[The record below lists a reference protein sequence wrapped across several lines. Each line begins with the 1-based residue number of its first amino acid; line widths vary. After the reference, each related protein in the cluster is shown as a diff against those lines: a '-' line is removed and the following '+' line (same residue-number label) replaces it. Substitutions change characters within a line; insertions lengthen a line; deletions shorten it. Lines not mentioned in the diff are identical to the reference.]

1 MREDLNALESV
12 WRNAALRPLVAG
24 RVLASV
30 AEWMWYTVATVYA
43 FTLAG
48 VGAVGALGVAAVFPA
63 AVLSPAMGYVIDR
76 FPRER
81 VLAAMLA
88 LRFVALTVAAVSA
101 AFFPS
106 VAILVA
112 VAVAEGVASVFVR
125 PTTAALLPS
134 VTRRPQ
140 DLVRAHAALGF
151 ADNVGI
157 LVGPVGGGLMLAG
170 TTPYIAFATSAVL
183 ALGSFVTAIRVRV
196 DAADLVQ
203 LNPAAS
209 LRHALTEATRGAR
222 DVAGRDVRAIALV
235 TALTFA
241 VSGASEVFVV
251 VLAIDELRWGEAG
264 TGLLMACIAGGG
276 LVAGVV
282 LGVIGQRRLG
292 PWFVGAG
299 LAMSIALALIGA
311 APIAVVAIPAC
322 IAFGAGCM
330 LVETASLVQVQSL
343 VPSSAGGR
351 VLGTIEGLGYLAIAA
366 GVWATTQMI
375 ERWSMRTSL
384 LGLAAVTMAG
394 TIGLAWALL
403 RADTRVAQSRER
415 IGALDGIALFAPLP
429 NALRE
434 RIAAQIEIV
443 DVAADD
449 VIIYQGEYGDSFY
462 VVEAGRLEAFVNGRQ
477 VGSLGQNDFFGEL
490 ALLADTPRTATVR
503 AATECRLWVLPR
515 RAFLTVLTG
524 FAATATAITRVS
536 TERQATMPAATDDRD
551 DPLARVPLFAYLA
564 RDIVHGLAASAT
576 TERYSVATV
585 VFCENDSAGDVYL
598 VQDGQVELSQAG
610 ERISVLGPGV
620 LFGEGAALR
629 LGASR
634 AATAT
639 AAPGTVL
646 LRLPAKEVRAAVTR
660 S

>member
-1 MREDLNALESV
+1 
-12 WRNAALRPLVAG
+12 
-24 RVLASV
+24 
-30 AEWMWYTVATVYA
+30 
-43 FTLAG
+43 
-48 VGAVGALGVAAVFPA
+48 
-63 AVLSPAMGYVIDR
+63 
-76 FPRER
+76 
-81 VLAAMLA
+81 MLA
-88 LRFVALTVAAVSA
+88 MRFVALTVAAVSA

-106 VAILVA
+106 VTILVA

-125 PTTAALLPS
+125 PTTAALLLS
-134 VTRRPQ
+134 VTRRPE

-151 ADNVGI
+151 ADNVGV
-157 LVGPVGGGLMLAG
+157 LVGPVGGGLMLAS
-170 TTPYIAFATSAVL
+170 TTPYIAFATSAAL

-203 LNPAAS
+203 LNPAAG
-209 LRHALTEATRGAR
+209 LRHALAEATRGAR
-222 DVAGRDVRAIALV
+222 DVVGRDVRAIALV

-251 VLAIDELRWGEAG
+251 ALAIDELRWGEAG

-299 LAMSIALALIGA
+299 VAMSIALALIGA

-366 GVWATTQMI
+366 GVWATSQMI

-384 LGLAAVTMAG
+384 LGLAAVTMVG

-434 RIAAQIEIV
+434 RIATQIETL

-449 VIIYQGEYGDSFY
+449 VVIYQGEYGDSFY
-462 VVEAGRLEAFVNGRQ
+462 VVEAGTLEAFVNGRQ
-477 VGSLGQNDFFGEL
+477 VGSLGPNDFFGEL

-515 RAFLTVLTG
+515 RAFLSVLAG
-524 FAATATAITRVS
+524 FAATGTPSHVRPPKGRRRCPRPRT
-536 TERQATMPAATDDRD
+536 
-551 DPLARVPLFAYLA
+551 
-564 RDIVHGLAASAT
+564 IVT
-576 TERYSVATV
+576 T
-585 VFCENDSAGDVYL
+585 
-598 VQDGQVELSQAG
+598 
-610 ERISVLGPGV
+610 P
-620 LFGEGAALR
+620 
-629 LGASR
+629 SR
-634 AATAT
+634 GFRCSPTWTAT
-639 AAPGTVL
+639 LCRGSQR
-646 LRLPAKEVRAAVTR
+646 LRLPSGTASPRSCSARTTPPATFTSFRTARSSSVKPANASVFSVRACSSAREPHCGWVLPGQQRPPLRRALCCYDSLASRSAPLSHHPETR
-660 S
+660 GEP